1 MARRYLQ
8 LSAGEW
14 CGLSWSMQQT
24 YIEGYYTEGL
34 LERPEAGP
42 LDADMTVP
50 DDIRSLTASGS
61 GYRTAETSGID
72 LDGLIGEM
80 EAQR

>member
-8 LSAGEW
+8 LTAGEW
-14 CGLSWSMQQT
+14 QGLSWAMQRT
-24 YIEGYYTEGL
+24 YVEGFYTEGL
-34 LERPEAGP
+34 LERPEAAP
-42 LDADMTVP
+42 LNADMSVP

-61 GYRTAETSGID
+61 GYRTAEAAGID

>member
-1 MARRYLQ
+1 MARRYLN
-8 LSAGEW
+8 LTAGEW
-14 CGLSWSMQQT
+14 CGLSWAMQQT
-24 YIEGYYTEGL
+24 YIEGYYVEGL
-34 LERPEAGP
+34 LERPEAAP

-61 GYRTAETSGID
+61 GYRTVEAAGID
-72 LDGLIGEM
+72 LNGLIGEM

>member
-1 MARRYLQ
+1 MARRYLKMA
-8 LSAGEW
+8 AGEW
-14 CGLSWSMQQT
+14 CGLSWAIQQT
-24 YIEGYYTEGL
+24 YIEGFYVEGL

-42 LDADMTVP
+42 LDADMAVP
-50 DDIRSLTASGS
+50 DDVRSLTASGS
-61 GYRTAETSGID
+61 GYRTVESSGID